1 MPASPIS
8 RVVVDSN
15 VLMDLGA
22 EVGDVVDACTLIRQ
36 RLQNAR
42 FLLAPTARQEL
53 AHLALHGESA
63 REREAALG
71 GIAAA
76 REWQMQLAAL
86 TPVEHGI
93 VERVA
98 EALRRADL
106 LPTSE
111 VNDSLLVAE
120 AAMLEA
126 RLLLSSDEHLR
137 GMDHARLAFVLQSF
151 DLPVPVI
158 ATPREVVRKFLPR

>member
-1 MPASPIS
+1 MPVVPLS

-36 RLQNAR
+36 RLPNAR
-42 FLLAPTARQEL
+42 FLLAPTPRQEL
-53 AHLALHGESA
+53 AHLALHGETA
-63 REREAALG
+63 RERKAAND
-71 GIAAA
+71 GITAAHA
-76 REWQMQLAAL
+76 WRMQPAML

-106 LPTSE
+106 LPASE

-151 DLPVPVI
+151 DLLVPVI